1 MPILYCLAFLL
12 GFLRFQGCEA
22 LKCLEEIPGQQPLH
36 TINCA
41 YFAFGNAQV
50 CYSIKK
56 MQDFDGQ
63 SLGFIRGCQYLTR
76 LGKLEKSLFNW
87 FLHKNSPYLSELF
100 YEGINVGPIKN
111 LTEESACELRKPNQD
126 ELVLDHRLKEVEV
139 CVCVQDL
146 CNTYNNGANST
157 KQPILLSSIENKAT
171 TFISVHFILQ
181 ILSSFL
187 LS

>member
-76 LGKLEKSLFNW
+76 L
-87 FLHKNSPYLSELF
+87 
-100 YEGINVGPIKN
+100 GINVGPIKN